1 MFMKNIKRTS
11 QLALAGFTF
20 LIYGCNM
27 NSREQ
32 FATDPHSYAK
42 PNAVFIKH
50 IDLDLSVD
58 FGAKKLSGWA
68 NLTIVNQTDS
78 DKLLLDSHDLS
89 VTKVTLDENES
100 ETHFALGSKDP
111 VLGQPLSIDVK
122 PGTKSVKIYYHTSPE
137 AAALQW
143 LTPEQTSSGE
153 HPFLFTQSEAI
164 LARTWIPCQDSPGIR
179 ITYSATIRTTSDL
192 MAVMSAE
199 NGTEKTADGVY
210 HFEMPQ
216 PIPSY
221 LLALAVGDL
230 RFRALG
236 PRSGVY
242 AEPSVIDRAAFEL
255 EDTEDMITAAEQL
268 YGPYRWQRY
277 DVIILPP
284 SFPFGGME
292 NPRLTFATPTILA
305 GDKSLVA
312 LVAHELAHSWSGN
325 LVTNA
330 TWNDFWLNEGF
341 TTYFEHRIMES
352 LYGADYAE
360 MLASLSFQDLQS
372 DLDEIGPERPADT
385 HLHLDLAGRNPDDG
399 MTAVAYDKGHFFLRS
414 LEKLV
419 GREKWDKFLRGYFD
433 KFAFTPMTSDKFVA
447 YLREQLI
454 NTKDLEERAQIDA
467 WVYGPGLPSGVEP
480 VKSSEFTKV
489 ETQIKAWQDGTPAAH
504 LKTDGWTTHHWLH
517 FLMHLPEKMSR
528 AQMAKLDEAFQFT
541 QSGNSEILSAWFVHV
556 ITSQYQPA
564 YPAMENFLTS
574 MGRRKFLKPLYQK
587 MAENPAMLEM
597 AKLIYAKAR
606 PTYHSV
612 STGTIDAL
620 LHWQS

>member
-1 MFMKNIKRTS
+1 MLIKNIKNVFPLVLTG
-11 QLALAGFTF
+11 LLVLTV
-20 LIYGCNM
+20 GCKMHSN
-27 NSREQ
+27 EQ
-32 FATDPHSYAK
+32 FTDDPHSYSN
-42 PNAVFIKH
+42 PNEAVVKH
-50 IDLDLSVD
+50 IDLDLKVD
-58 FGAKKLSGWA
+58 FDSKQLSGWA
-68 NLTIVNQTDS
+68 NLSISNQTGGN
-78 DKLLLDSHDLS
+78 KLVLDSRDLTVS
-89 VTKVTLDENES
+89 KVTLDNDES
-100 ETHFALGSKDP
+100 KTQFTIGEPDP
-111 VLGQPLSIDVK
+111 VLGSPMRIDIH

-137 AAALQW
+137 AAAIQW
-143 LTPEQTSSGE
+143 LSPEQTSSGE

-179 ITYSATIRTTSDL
+179 ITYSATIRTDPDL

-199 NGTEKTADGVY
+199 NGTKKNADGVT
-210 HFEMPQ
+210 HFDMPQ

-221 LLALAVGDL
+221 LLALAIGDL

-255 EDTEDMITAAEQL
+255 EDTEDMIAAAEKL

-277 DVIILPP
+277 DIIILPP

-341 TTYFEHRIMES
+341 TTYFEHRIMEA

-360 MLASLSFQDLQS
+360 MLASLSFQDLQF
-372 DLDEIGPERPADT
+372 DLDEIGPDSPADT

-414 LEKLV
+414 LEKVV
-419 GREKWDKFLRGYFD
+419 GREKWDEFLRGYFD
-433 KFAFTPMTSDKFVA
+433 QFAFTTMTSDKFVA
-447 YLREQLI
+447 YLRDKLI
-454 NTKDLEERAQIDA
+454 NTEALEERAQIDA
-467 WVYGPGLPSGVEP
+467 WVYGPGLPDGVQP
-480 VKSSEFTKV
+480 VESTEFAKV
-489 ETQIKAWQDGTPAAH
+489 ETQIKAWRNGTNPEE
-504 LKTDGWTTHHWLH
+504 LQTSGWTTHHWLH
-517 FLMHLPEKMSR
+517 FLMHLPDKLSQQ
-528 AQMAKLDEAFQFT
+528 QMTDLDRAFQFT
-541 QSGNSEILSAWFVHV
+541 QSGNSEILSAWFGHV
-556 ITSQYQPA
+556 IASQYRVA
-564 YPAMENFLTS
+564 YPALENFLTS

-597 AKLIYAKAR
+597 AKLIYTKAR

-612 STGTIDAL
+612 STGTIDTI